1 VSAFDKKVV
10 RAVISGH
17 TKQMNLAI
25 PDKYS
30 HIDFIPPKGA
40 QDAAKRALETRATKP
55 ASQRGM
61 TAIGIA
67 RARDLIN
74 GKQLSPDTVRRM
86 LAYFTRHEVD
96 KQGSTWSDYGKG
108 RQAWDGWG
116 GDAGYTW
123 AKKIVG
129 QMDKADEAI
138 KALGENMDNS
148 ESSLIKGK
156 PFLTLALGAVN
167 SRMNGESIS
176 DITEDHLKEMVRL
189 FYARKE
195 QDPVIIDWNHASSPF
210 VGGAL
215 ASPDVAMA
223 LGQIADL
230 EIKDGGLYAYPL
242 YTAKGAKIVEESE
255 GQLWSS
261 PEFVLGNI
269 YARDGGELIGNAQLL
284 AITLTPRPAQQNNKI
299 DRILLSENIMDQN
312 ELMQK
317 SAEELVAML
326 LEKDAL
332 VKQLEAELSALKAEY
347 EAAQVED
354 AQEPNEPAESP
365 LAMGNKAEAKA
376 MSEAS
381 AVALNEMSA
390 KIATLSEQVAKL
402 SQEKH
407 IAERKNAIDA
417 LLNTGKISVAEK
429 SLAEQAYDMKGSN
442 NAFWAMFSE
451 RKANQAVNLSEIGHA
466 STAKPVSLSERVEQI
481 KKEKGITFAQ
491 ALDLLRTQHTN
502 EYNSFFGG

>member
-1 VSAFDKKVV
+1 MSKFEKQ
-10 RAVISGH
+10 VINQQLKNS
-17 TKQMNLAI
+17 TELMNLAI

-30 HIDFIPPKGA
+30 HIDFTPPKGA
-40 QDAAKRALETRATKP
+40 QEAAKRALDNRATKP

-123 AKKIVG
+123 ARKIVG
-129 QMDKADEAI
+129 QMDKADEAT

-148 ESSLIKGK
+148 ESTLIKGK

-167 SRMNGESIS
+167 SRMSGESIS
-176 DITEDHLKEMVRL
+176 TITEDHLKEMVRL

-195 QDPVIIDWNHASSPF
+195 QDPVIIDWNHASSPYTSGF
-210 VGGAL
+210 L
-215 ASPDVAMA
+215 PPPDVAMA

-242 YTAKGAKIVEESE
+242 YTAKGAQIVEESE
-255 GQLWSS
+255 GNLWSS
-261 PEFVLGNI
+261 PEFIIGPI
-269 YARDGGELIGNAQLL
+269 YARDGGNKIGDAQLL
-284 AITLTPRPAQQNNKI
+284 AVTLTPRPAQSQSKI
-299 DRILLSENIMDQN
+299 DRILLTEKPMDQT
-312 ELMQK
+312 ELQGK
-317 SAEELVAML
+317 SVDELIAML

-332 VKQLEAELSALKAEY
+332 VKQLEAKLSALES
-347 EAAQVED
+347 EMESSVSEED
-354 AQEPNEPAESP
+354 AVLVADGEKKDSYA
-365 LAMGNKAEAKA
+365 A

-381 AVALNEMSA
+381 VKLMNEMSSKITALNE
-390 KIATLSEQVAKL
+390 QVGKL
-402 SQEKH
+402 QAEKH
-407 IAERKNAIDA
+407 GAERKNAIDA
-417 LLNTGKISVAEK
+417 LLNTGKIAPSEKAVAE
-429 SLAEQAYDMKGSN
+429 EAYDLKDKSPS
-442 NAFWAMFSE
+442 FWKMFSE
-451 RKANQAVNLSEIGHA
+451 RQANQAVNLSEVGHA
-466 STAKPVSLSERVEQI
+466 EASKPISLSEQVRSIQ
-481 KKEKGITFAQ
+481 KEKGITFAQ
-491 ALDLLRTQHTN
+491 ALDLFKN
-502 EYNSFFGG
+502 ENPQAYKNYFGV